1 MLVIFTFNY
10 IYYYY
15 VASLM
20 SRGVGHVDDFP
31 WQAGAAAV
39 ALTVFGLVFKYV
51 KEAFDFQED

>member
-1 MLVIFTFNY
+1 
-10 IYYYY
+10 
-15 VASLM
+15 M

-39 ALTVFGLVFKYV
+39 ALAVFGLGFTYV